1 MQKLLILLLLS
12 FISLS
17 SYGEFKEVGTN
28 HQGKTYY
35 VDNESVIE
43 GNGYIYFQMLTDY
56 RIPFKGFYSDKTNMK
71 GNCKELKYMPLSAIA
86 YKGQMGSGQAQSMP
100 SPPEKWKYVEPNSI
114 GELILG
120 SACYYVETI
129 PFIKGW
135 KLITINNL
143 EDPIFVKKDRIIE
156 GDGYVFFEVL
166 TDHIKPDKFGDKSVK
181 TYIQGD
187 CRLNRQKYLS
197 AFFSTT
203 QMGQGPGET
212 ITPPDEWEY
221 PDSNSAG
228 EDVLNWVCDYIK

>member
-1 MQKLLILLLLS
+1 MKKLLIFLS
-12 FISLS
+12 ILVSLS
-17 SYGEFKEVGTN
+17 SYSEFKEVGTN

-43 GNGYIYFQMLTDY
+43 DNGYIYFQMLTDY
-56 RIPFKGFYSDKTNMK
+56 RIPFKGFFSDKTNMK
-71 GNCKELKYMPLSAIA
+71 GNCEELKYMPLSAIA

-120 SACYYVETI
+120 SACYLIDTDSYVD
-129 PFIKGW
+129 GW
-135 KLITINNL
+135 TLIANNDL
-143 EDPIFVKKDRIIE
+143 GDPVYLQKDEIMNDE
-156 GDGYVFFEVL
+156 NYVYYVVL
-166 TDHIKPDKFGDKSVK
+166 TDHLKPDEFGDRSVK
-181 TYIQGD
+181 TFIQGD
-187 CRLNRQKYLS
+187 CRLNRHKYLA